1 MSVIRQLSLLGADGS
16 APVPDDLA
24 GALVGGGEVTRS
36 GAAAQVSIVVD
47 HPWRASVLVAE
58 CARRVL
64 AATCVATV
72 ADHIGVRT
80 AHSVLLTPLAQ
91 AWTEGAVTRV
101 PRGFSLAGQVPRL
114 WVEAG
119 GRYESSGPPVLATSQ
134 RSLPVGRI
142 GEESRTVLGAALAQ
156 VGLAAQLVSPRGGSG
171 LSYRIV
177 GKRRLT
183 RLAEMVGDPPKHAP
197 ADIWPS

>member
-24 GALVGGGEVTRS
+24 GLLVGGGEVTRS
-36 GAAAQVSIVVD
+36 GAAAQVSVIVD

-58 CARRVL
+58 CARRGL

-80 AHSVLLTPLAQ
+80 AYSVLLTPLAQ
-91 AWTEGAVTRV
+91 AWTDGAVKRV
-101 PRGFSLAGQVPRL
+101 PRGFSLAGQVLRL
-114 WVEAG
+114 WVAAE
-119 GRYESSGPPVLATSQ
+119 GRYESSGAYV
-134 RSLPVGRI
+134 LPVGRV

-171 LSYRIV
+171 LLYRIV
-177 GKRRLT
+177 GKRRLG
-183 RLAEMVGDPPKHAP
+183 RLVEMVGDPPKHAP

>member
-24 GALVGGGEVTRS
+24 GLLVGGGEVTRS
-36 GAAAQVSIVVD
+36 GEAAQVSIVVD

-58 CARRVL
+58 CARRGL

-80 AHSVLLTPLAQ
+80 AHSVLLTPLAV
-91 AWTEGAVTRV
+91 AWSDGAVKRV
-101 PRGFSLAGQVPRL
+101 PRGFSLAGQVLRL
-114 WVEAG
+114 WVEAE
-119 GRYESSGPPVLATSQ
+119 GRYESSGAYV
-134 RSLPVGRI
+134 LPVGRI
-142 GEESRTVLGAALAQ
+142 GEESRTALGAALAAI
-156 VGLAAQLVSPRGGSG
+156 GIAAQLVSPRGGSG

-177 GKRRLT
+177 GKRRLG
-183 RLAEMVGDPPKHAP
+183 RLAEMVGDPPKQAP
-197 ADIWPS
+197 PDIWPS